1 MPQPPES
8 FDRWVSPHLGVLAA
22 LAVREVGHDAAQDV
36 LQEALLRAWQ
46 RRETYDSSRSLRA
59 WLAAVL
65 LDQAR
70 RYRVRRLRP
79 GPPVAELAADS
90 LPIEARLDIERA
102 VQSLPRRQRQVITL
116 HYLVDLS
123 VADIAAILRT
133 SESAVK
139 SNLRD
144 GRKALHTLMETT

>member
-1 MPQPPES
+1 MPPPPES
-8 FDRWVSPHLGVLAA
+8 FDHWVAPHLRVLAA
-22 LAVREVGHDAAQDV
+22 LAAREVGPDAAQDV

-59 WLAAVL
+59 WLVAVL

-79 GPPVAELAADS
+79 GPAFVEPASDG
-90 LPIEARLDIERA
+90 LPLEARLDMERA
-102 VQSLPRRQRQVITL
+102 VRSLPRRQRQVITL
-116 HYLVDLS
+116 HYLADLS
-123 VADIAAILRT
+123 VADIAATLRT

-144 GRKALHTLMETT
+144 GRKALRTLMEKT